1 MRGGVDESRPFFER
15 SSVLRRLLMVSA
27 VAALMAAMMVTAG
40 PAKAD
45 VSVGGSSVDVDV
57 DVGEGFGFDDVGDGF
72 FGFDV
77 GDGDDDD
84 EDGFNNRFFFVQSNS
99 ELDNFEP
106 GGIAFS

>member
-1 MRGGVDESRPFFER
+1 
-15 SSVLRRLLMVSA
+15 LRRILLVLT

-45 VSVGGSSVDVDV
+45 VSFGGGSSVDVDV
-57 DVGEGFGFDDVGDGF
+57 GDGGFGFDVGDGF

-84 EDGFNNRFFFVQSNS
+84 EDGFTNRVFFVQSNS
-99 ELDNFEP
+99 ELDDFEP
-106 GGIAFS
+106 EGIAFV